1 MKDNLQNNKQVTFDS
16 DEEQLINK
24 DENIDLSL
32 VQIE

>member
-16 DEEQLINK
+16 DEEQLMNM